1 MTDESIDVTP
11 RRKPVQARSR
21 ERVDAILR
29 HAAAIFH
36 ENGVDGTSMSAIARQ
51 SDMSLASL
59 YRYFPNKAAIVHAIA
74 EGHVEKMERALREK
88 LPQLGL
94 DEAIEVLIEQF
105 YTFYRT
111 EPAYSAIWSGVEAM
125 PELRD
130 LDLREL
136 YNNASDLDARL
147 QQEYPNLPDDRRWNA
162 SLLLPRAAGSILR
175 LAATLPDQ
183 QGRQLVG
190 ELKVMTQAYVAE
202 LIRQER

>member
-1 MTDESIDVTP
+1 
-11 RRKPVQARSR
+11 
-21 ERVDAILR
+21 
-29 HAAAIFH
+29 
-36 ENGVDGTSMSAIARQ
+36 
-51 SDMSLASL
+51 
-59 YRYFPNKAAIVHAIA
+59 
-74 EGHVEKMERALREK
+74 MERALREK

-147 QQEYPNLPDDRRWNA
+147 QQEYPDLPDDRRWNA

-202 LIRQER
+202 LTHQER